1 MRCVFR
7 ERREAQRS
15 GRDCRARGERG
26 DVPRGV
32 RPSILLGGRPCED
45 SPGRLKCV
53 VQVRV
58 GPWGS
63 YIEKPNCAV
72 AMGTQLE
79 WIAQFFFLSFILT
92 KNLMYFKCFHM
103 ELYLCADLLYQ
114 RIL

>member
-1 MRCVFR
+1 MAPSGFGASDACGAFSVSVT
-7 ERREAQRS
+7 EAQRS

-72 AMGTQLE
+72 VMGTQLE
-79 WIAQFFFLSFILT
+79 WIAQFFFCLSS
-92 KNLMYFKCFHM
+92 
-103 ELYLCADLLYQ
+103 
-114 RIL
+114 